1 MKSSRFNNVLKRL
14 VAGIGL
20 SASLSLTAQALT
32 QNIDASFR
40 PDAANPQ
47 MNKFRNDTPV
57 SGICAWHIPAR
68 CKALNIFTI
77 RDTAFR
83 AYSNGPI
90 LPGADLRNAA
100 MFKVPS
106 QWRSLAVTHET
117 TGEVEPVEV
126 RIAGIGHR
134 WDLSRP
140 PGVAAWTLP
149 GPPPVDWLQR
159 WREGVAPCVGTNY
172 TAASVNYALF
182 FWLVPENA
190 GACGMAPGTE
200 IPRLSYSHL
209 EYAYEL
215 RTPNPLTM
223 STGNY
228 TGSITYTMGPG
239 QDFDFGDI
247 MIPTDNLYTFNFNL
261 SVQHTLKVEVPPG
274 GQRVE
279 LLPQGGWQAWLN
291 QGRKPTRMFR
301 DQTFNLSASSRF
313 KMNLECQY
321 ASGNNC
327 ALLEPNAGH
336 VVPLEV
342 SVTLPSGLTDASNE
356 PVNRR
361 PLRLDGVG
369 TELFQPGIYVDRK
382 PGTLHFEVARDEVE
396 EMIKQGVS
404 RHYSGNVTVIWDSQ
418 V

>member
-1 MKSSRFNNVLKRL
+1 MNSSRFNNVLKRL
-14 VAGIGL
+14 VAGIVL

-32 QNIDASFR
+32 KNIDASFR

-57 SGICAWHIPAR
+57 TGVCAGHMPAR
-68 CKALNIFTI
+68 CEAMNIFSI
-77 RDTAFR
+77 RDDMFKAN
-83 AYSNGPI
+83 SNGP
-90 LPGADLRNAA
+90 LLADAADPRQGA
-100 MFKVPS
+100 MFKMPS
-106 QWRSLAVTHET
+106 DWRRFQVTHTE
-117 TGEVEPVEV
+117 TGEVETVEM
-126 RIAGIGHR
+126 RIAGVGVRSDLPTDMSHHKVWVGGQGSWSHPKPPNPCQSTGYVIGTPWYILWHWIVPER
-134 WDLSRP
+134 A
-140 PGVAAWTLP
+140 GVCAVAAQ
-149 GPPPVDWLQR
+149 V
-159 WREGVAPCVGTNY
+159 
-172 TAASVNYALF
+172 
-182 FWLVPENA
+182 
-190 GACGMAPGTE
+190 E
-200 IPRLSYSHL
+200 IPELTYQLL
-209 EYAYEL
+209 EYSYEL

-228 TGSITYTMGPG
+228 TGSVTYTMGPG

-247 MIPTDNLYTFNFNL
+247 MIPNDTLYTFNFNL

-274 GQRVE
+274 GHRVE

-291 QGRKPTRMFR
+291 QGRRPTRLFR

-321 ASGNNC
+321 VSGNNC
-327 ALLEPNAGH
+327 ALLEPNVGH

-361 PLRLDGVG
+361 PLRRDGVG

-382 PGTLHFEVARDEVE
+382 PGTLHFEVPRDDVE
-396 EMIKQGVS
+396 EMINQGTA

>member
-1 MKSSRFNNVLKRL
+1 M
-14 VAGIGL
+14 IGTL
-20 SASLSLTAQALT
+20 GTFFGT
-32 QNIDASFR
+32 GSFR
-40 PDAANPQ
+40 
-47 MNKFRNDTPV
+47 TG
-57 SGICAWHIPAR
+57 GILCRSCTGRIPE
-68 CKALNIFTI
+68 LSIN
-77 RDTAFR
+77 
-83 AYSNGPI
+83 YSNTPTSSGP
-90 LPGADLRNAA
+90 
-100 MFKVPS
+100 
-106 QWRSLAVTHET
+106 H
-117 TGEVEPVEV
+117 
-126 RIAGIGHR
+126 
-134 WDLSRP
+134 
-140 PGVAAWTLP
+140 
-149 GPPPVDWLQR
+149 
-159 WREGVAPCVGTNY
+159 
-172 TAASVNYALF
+172 
-182 FWLVPENA
+182 
-190 GACGMAPGTE
+190 
-200 IPRLSYSHL
+200 
-209 EYAYEL
+209 
-215 RTPNPLTM
+215 NPLPM

-247 MIPTDNLYTFNFNL
+247 MIPNDTLYTFNFNL

-274 GQRVE
+274 GHRVE

-291 QGRKPTRMFR
+291 QGRRPTRLFR

-321 ASGNNC
+321 VSGNNC

-361 PLRLDGVG
+361 PLRRDGVG

-382 PGTLHFEVARDEVE
+382 PGTLHSEVPRDDVE
-396 EMIKQGVS
+396 EMNNPGTA